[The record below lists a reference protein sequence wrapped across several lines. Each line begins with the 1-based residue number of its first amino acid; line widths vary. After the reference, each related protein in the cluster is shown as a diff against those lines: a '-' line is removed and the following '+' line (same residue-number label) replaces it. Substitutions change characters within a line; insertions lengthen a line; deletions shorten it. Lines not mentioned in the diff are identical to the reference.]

1 MKSKII
7 VFFMTTLL
15 LFSLRVNAQEIQKTD
30 IYRFKAK
37 IKSITIVETKNA
49 LYVYDYSEFESRKS
63 GSVFVTN
70 IDSHWAVE
78 MGILSV
84 DNDKNVLK
92 KGEQITFIVHSPTRN
107 IGIPEKEAIGKEVNL
122 KLHITY
128 QEKNIVTLDLYP
140 DF

>member
-37 IKSITIVETKNA
+37 IKSITIVEIKNA

-78 MGILSV
+78 MGIL
-84 DNDKNVLK
+84 
-92 KGEQITFIVHSPTRN
+92 
-107 IGIPEKEAIGKEVNL
+107 
-122 KLHITY
+122 
-128 QEKNIVTLDLYP
+128 
-140 DF
+140 

>member
-1 MKSKII
+1 
-7 VFFMTTLL
+7 MTTLL

-37 IKSITIVETKNA
+37 IKSITIVEIKNA

-70 IDSHWAVE
+70 IDSHWAIAME
-78 MGILSV
+78 ILSV
-84 DNDKNVLK
+84 DNDRNALK
-92 KGEQITFIVHSPTRN
+92 KGEQITFIVHSPIRN
-107 IGIPEKEAIGKEVNL
+107 MGISEKDAIGKDVKL

-128 QEKNIVTLDLYP
+128 QEKNAVTLDIYP